1 MNETPRARP
10 QPVALVALL
19 VAFGAL
25 TQATRLDAQSGLG
38 GTSWLLVKFQGGDG
52 TTLTPDDKAKYA
64 IAFAADGQ
72 VSARI
77 DCNAGRATWKSSGP
91 NQVQLG
97 PLALTR
103 AMCPPGS
110 LHDRIVEHWDFI
122 RSYVIKDGHLFL
134 SLMADGGIYEFEP
147 VTVSGATTPGA
158 ASGSNTL
165 EGPVW
170 RLTKLRGQGDQAIA
184 ALKTAPTLQFKA
196 GRVEGFAGCNRLAG
210 SYTID
215 GERLTFGSLLGTLM
229 ACPEPAMSIET
240 AFKKALSGTLRW
252 RVGADG
258 LSLFAA
264 SDKEPAL
271 VFVADRRP

>member
-1 MNETPRARP
+1 MNQTSRARP
-10 QPVALVALL
+10 LPVALVALL

-38 GTSWLLVKFQGGDG
+38 GTSWQLVKFQGGDG
-52 TTLTPDDKAKYA
+52 TTLTPDDKAKYTLQ
-64 IAFAADGQ
+64 FGADGQ
-72 VSARI
+72 LSVRL
-77 DCNAGRATWKSSGP
+77 DCNRGRGTWKSAGP
-91 NQVQLG
+91 NQMQLG

-110 LHDRIVEHWDFI
+110 LHDRILKHWDFI
-122 RSYVIKDGHLFL
+122 RSSVIKDGHLFL

-147 VTVSGATTPGA
+147 VAASSATTPGA
-158 ASGSNTL
+158 ASSSNTL

-170 RLTKLRGQGDQAIA
+170 RLTKLRGQSDQTIA
-184 ALKTAPTLQFKA
+184 ALKAAPTLQFEA

-240 AFKKALSGTLRW
+240 AFKKALGGTMRS

-264 SDKEPAL
+264 SDKEPTL